1 MQPCHQSDHQ
11 HPRRRRVF
19 SKLLVDC
26 FTSRYYNLRSFRAF
40 SFSTRPSI
48 VKQSKAKQTIL
59 KKRTYKMP
67 KAAVKNQK
75 VNEALTEKMVYAL
88 LIIFIVSFFTTIIL
102 APPENISLVTSFMSV
117 VVKGF
122 YESVVVKGFY
132 ESVVVKGLFEIALI
146 RGLGGAANA
155 IKSSIEKAVIVL
167 YNDFAVEKLVIFVA
181 VAAVVRQIPWIAD
194 TVVKLATKLPK

>member
-1 MQPCHQSDHQ
+1 
-11 HPRRRRVF
+11 
-19 SKLLVDC
+19 
-26 FTSRYYNLRSFRAF
+26 
-40 SFSTRPSI
+40 
-48 VKQSKAKQTIL
+48 
-59 KKRTYKMP
+59 MP

-102 APPENISLVTSFMSV
+102 APPENISLVTSFM
-117 VVKGF
+117 
-122 YESVVVKGFY
+122 SVVVKGFY